1 MALRAPPQRHAA
13 GGRRA
18 RPRRSA
24 PRTAARA
31 SRVPSAISRGDGDR
45 DRGERFVEA
54 APKEANAKA
63 SRRDEKNTA
72 LSRAVLKTALALAA
86 CAAPHVVPL
95 ATSTGISRAGVS
107 AYRHFAASAAERT
120 STGEGAPA
128 GTRPAEET
136 KTKTKTKTEETDP
149 EAGVDYPFV
158 SSRDVS
164 SRELDFRNWLADV
177 RVECARRGVREATI
191 AACFDG
197 LEPYPEPEPAP
208 PPAPAPAPATPE
220 DAARARAAREQ
231 SAAAARKASENKVRK
246 YVKNM
251 VSRDRVERGAAL
263 LLQHAGVL
271 GEVER
276 EYGVPGEIIV
286 AIWGIESSFGGFSGN
301 TDCVEALANIAWSR
315 GVSGDVADA
324 AYFRNE
330 LVEAARIVD
339 KGLGLSRTTA
349 NESNA
354 ADGNASNASKRSDS
368 SRVFARRAAL
378 LGSWDGG
385 LGQCQFMPSNYH
397 VYAVDKD
404 GDGAADIWNSLPDVF
419 ASMGNFIRAYCEW
432 DPSVRAAGFVAT
444 FEDDASLRR
453 LVDSDAVGGFWAERR
468 ASRPA
473 KFFAWN
479 GVRTT
484 HREHAP
490 QPSSETLLL
499 MPDGAD
505 TRSLAFLATANFRS
519 LMRYNPSTQY
529 AMAVSTLAQEI
540 VDEAAEITARRN
552 EHEKRAREAEQA
564 KAAEA
569 ASSPPHASAKKTD
582 ASER

>member
-1 MALRAPPQRHAA
+1 MALRTPPHRHAA
-13 GGRRA
+13 AARRA

-24 PRTAARA
+24 PRAVTRA
-31 SRVPSAISRGDGDR
+31 SRVLSAISRGDGDR

-54 APKEANAKA
+54 APKRANAKA
-63 SRRDEKNTA
+63 SMRDEKKTA
-72 LSRAVLKTALALAA
+72 VSRAVLKTALALAA

-95 ATSTGISRAGVS
+95 APSTGVSRAGVS
-107 AYRHFAASAAERT
+107 VCRHFAASAAERT
-120 STGEGAPA
+120 ATGEGAPVE
-128 GTRPAEET
+128 TRPADENATETGAEGEET
-136 KTKTKTKTEETDP
+136 ETKRNPD
-149 EAGVDYPFV
+149 AGVDYPFV

-164 SRELDFRNWLADV
+164 SRELSFRNWLADV
-177 RVECARRGVREATI
+177 RAECARRGVRDATI

-208 PPAPAPAPATPE
+208 APAPAPATPE
-220 DAARARAAREQ
+220 EAARARAARER
-231 SAAAARKASENKVRK
+231 SEAAARKVSENKVRK
-246 YVKNM
+246 YVTSM

-301 TDCVEALANIAWSR
+301 TDCIEALANIAWSR
-315 GVSGDVADA
+315 GVSGDAVDA

-330 LVEAARIVD
+330 LVEATRIVD
-339 KGLGLSRTTA
+339 KGMGVKTTA
-349 NESNA
+349 SASA
-354 ADGNASNASKRSDS
+354 ARANGTAAKGRTF
-368 SRVFARRAAL
+368 RAFKRRASL

-432 DPSVRAAGFVAT
+432 DPGVRAAGFVAT
-444 FEDDASLRR
+444 FEDEASLRR
-453 LVDSDAVGGFWAERR
+453 LADSDAIGGFWAERR
-468 ASRPA
+468 AWRPA

-479 GVRTT
+479 GVRTET
-484 HREHAP
+484 RVNAP

-499 MPDGAD
+499 MPDGAESES
-505 TRSLAFLATANFRS
+505 SLAFLATANFRS

-540 VDEAAEITARRN
+540 VDEAAEISARRAC
-552 EHEKRAREAEQA
+552 EEKA

-569 ASSPPHASAKKTD
+569 TSSLDTSAKKTGAEDD
-582 ASER
+582 ASKR

>member
-1 MALRAPPQRHAA
+1 M
-13 GGRRA
+13 
-18 RPRRSA
+18 
-24 PRTAARA
+24 
-31 SRVPSAISRGDGDR
+31 
-45 DRGERFVEA
+45 
-54 APKEANAKA
+54 
-63 SRRDEKNTA
+63 
-72 LSRAVLKTALALAA
+72 
-86 CAAPHVVPL
+86 
-95 ATSTGISRAGVS
+95 S

-128 GTRPAEET
+128 GTRPAKET
-136 KTKTKTKTEETDP
+136 KTKTKTKTEETETCEP
-149 EAGVDYPFV
+149 GGGRGLPLRVVARRVV
-158 SSRDVS
+158 AR
-164 SRELDFRNWLADV
+164 RLDFRNWLADV

-197 LEPYPEPEPAP
+197 LEPYPGPSRR

-349 NESNA
+349 NESTA
-354 ADGNASNASKRSDS
+354 AAGTASNASTRSVS

>member
-1 MALRAPPQRHAA
+1 
-13 GGRRA
+13 
-18 RPRRSA
+18 
-24 PRTAARA
+24 
-31 SRVPSAISRGDGDR
+31 
-45 DRGERFVEA
+45 
-54 APKEANAKA
+54 
-63 SRRDEKNTA
+63 
-72 LSRAVLKTALALAA
+72 
-86 CAAPHVVPL
+86 
-95 ATSTGISRAGVS
+95 
-107 AYRHFAASAAERT
+107 
-120 STGEGAPA
+120 
-128 GTRPAEET
+128 
-136 KTKTKTKTEETDP
+136 
-149 EAGVDYPFV
+149 
-158 SSRDVS
+158 
-164 SRELDFRNWLADV
+164 
-177 RVECARRGVREATI
+177 
-191 AACFDG
+191 
-197 LEPYPEPEPAP
+197 
-208 PPAPAPAPATPE
+208 
-220 DAARARAAREQ
+220 
-231 SAAAARKASENKVRK
+231 
-246 YVKNM
+246 
-251 VSRDRVERGAAL
+251 
-263 LLQHAGVL
+263 
-271 GEVER
+271 
-276 EYGVPGEIIV
+276 
-286 AIWGIESSFGGFSGN
+286 
-301 TDCVEALANIAWSR
+301 
-315 GVSGDVADA
+315 
-324 AYFRNE
+324 
-330 LVEAARIVD
+330 
-339 KGLGLSRTTA
+339 
-349 NESNA
+349 
-354 ADGNASNASKRSDS
+354 
-368 SRVFARRAAL
+368 
-378 LGSWDGG
+378 
-385 LGQCQFMPSNYH
+385 MPSNYH

-432 DPSVRAAGFVAT
+432 DPSVRAAGFAAT

>member
-1 MALRAPPQRHAA
+1 M
-13 GGRRA
+13 
-18 RPRRSA
+18 
-24 PRTAARA
+24 
-31 SRVPSAISRGDGDR
+31 
-45 DRGERFVEA
+45 
-54 APKEANAKA
+54 
-63 SRRDEKNTA
+63 
-72 LSRAVLKTALALAA
+72 
-86 CAAPHVVPL
+86 
-95 ATSTGISRAGVS
+95 
-107 AYRHFAASAAERT
+107 
-120 STGEGAPA
+120 
-128 GTRPAEET
+128 
-136 KTKTKTKTEETDP
+136 
-149 EAGVDYPFV
+149 
-158 SSRDVS
+158 
-164 SRELDFRNWLADV
+164 
-177 RVECARRGVREATI
+177 
-191 AACFDG
+191 
-197 LEPYPEPEPAP
+197 
-208 PPAPAPAPATPE
+208 
-220 DAARARAAREQ
+220 
-231 SAAAARKASENKVRK
+231 
-246 YVKNM
+246 
-251 VSRDRVERGAAL
+251 
-263 LLQHAGVL
+263 L

-315 GVSGDVADA
+315 GVSGDAADA

-339 KGLGLSRTTA
+339 KGLGLLRTNA
-349 NESNA
+349 NEPNA
-354 ADGNASNASKRSDS
+354 APRGNASNASERPDS
-368 SRVFARRAAL
+368 FRVFTRRAAL

-540 VDEAAEITARRN
+540 VDEAAEITARRD
-552 EHEKRAREAEQA
+552 EHEKKAREAEQA

>member
-1 MALRAPPQRHAA
+1 MALRAPPHRHAA

-128 GTRPAEET
+128 GTRPAKET
-136 KTKTKTKTEETDP
+136 KTKTKTKTEETETKKNP

-164 SRELDFRNWLADV
+164 PRELDFRNWLADV

-208 PPAPAPAPATPE
+208 APAPAPATPE
-220 DAARARAAREQ
+220 DEARARLAREK
-231 SAAAARKASENKVRK
+231 SEAAARKASEHKVRK
-246 YVKNM
+246 YISNM

-301 TDCVEALANIAWSR
+301 TDCVEALANIAWRR
-315 GVSGDVADA
+315 GVSGDVTDA

-330 LVEAARIVD
+330 LIEATRIVD
-339 KGLGLSRTTA
+339 KGLGVNTTETGE
-349 NESNA
+349 NTKEPDGSNA
-354 ADGNASNASKRSDS
+354 F
-368 SRVFARRAAL
+368 RVFKRRVAL
-378 LGSWDGG
+378 VGSWDGG

-419 ASMGNFIRAYCEW
+419 ASMGNFISKYCEW
-432 DPSVRAAGFVAT
+432 DKSVRAAGFVAT
-444 FEDDASLRR
+444 FENDASLKK
-453 LVDSDAVGGFWAERR
+453 LAAADAIGGFWAERR
-468 ASRPA
+468 AWRPA

-479 GVRTT
+479 GLRTT

-490 QPSSETLLL
+490 VPSSETLLL
-499 MPDGAD
+499 MPDGAESVS
-505 TRSLAFLATANFRS
+505 SLAFLATANFRA

-540 VDEAAEITARRN
+540 VDEAAEITARRAR
-552 EHEKRAREAEQA
+552 EEKAREAEKV

-569 ASSPPHASAKKTD
+569 TKKGKSSLPQTSQKKTD
-582 ASER
+582 A